1 VARVEGR
8 ACATGGYSDR
18 QRMKVVLRIL
28 PKNSLDTGFLLHYL
42 RIITKICGEHPNSQQ
57 GTAMARPASEHP
69 TEMELQILKI
79 LWKKSP
85 LLVRE
90 VRQALADAGRD
101 IAHTSAITALNIM
114 FKKKYLTRKKQ
125 GKSFLFAPRVGRE
138 QVCEGM
144 LGDVVRRAF
153 DGSATALMLS
163 LFNCADLD
171 EEELKELRRL
181 INRKMNEQT

>member
-1 VARVEGR
+1 
-8 ACATGGYSDR
+8 
-18 QRMKVVLRIL
+18 
-28 PKNSLDTGFLLHYL
+28 
-42 RIITKICGEHPNSQQ
+42 
-57 GTAMARPASEHP
+57 MARPASEHP

-79 LWKKSP
+79 LWEQSP

-101 IAHTSAITALNIM
+101 IAHTSAITALNTM
-114 FKKKYLTRKKQ
+114 FEKNYVTRKKQ
-125 GKSFLFAPRVGRE
+125 GKSFLFAPRVSRE

-153 DGSATALMLS
+153 DGSPTEVMLS
-163 LFNCADLD
+163 LFNCAEVD

-181 INRKMNEQT
+181 INRKMKEQTS